1 MHGTGTDHVREQ
13 HHSDKR
19 LQPLAARYEM
29 SQRLYLDVASAF
41 KAGYNA
47 AFDGLNWPIAQA
59 TYDSVAK
66 AFVEFLEEIA
76 TGPTL
81 SESERYDLALSIVPI
96 ANESFYYASSHMQA
110 QWVGVRFLA
119 QCYVLSGDSRIPG
132 RMNSIGP
139 RCRTSAK
146 VGQFSGL
153 K

>member
-13 HHSDKR
+13 HHSDKQ

-29 SQRLYLDVASAF
+29 SQRLYLDIASAF

-96 ANESFYYASSHMQA
+96 ANESFYYASSHMIVDA
-110 QWVGVRFLA
+110 CKRNGWE
-119 QCYVLSGDSRIPG
+119 YVFSP
-132 RMNSIGP
+132 
-139 RCRTSAK
+139 SATYYP
-146 VGQFSGL
+146 VIAEYREG
-153 K
+153 